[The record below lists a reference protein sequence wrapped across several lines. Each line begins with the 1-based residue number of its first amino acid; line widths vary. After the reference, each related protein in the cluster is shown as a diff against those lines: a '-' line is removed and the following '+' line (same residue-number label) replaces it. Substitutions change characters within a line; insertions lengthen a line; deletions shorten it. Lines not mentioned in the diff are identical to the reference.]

1 MEPPDIAQHR
11 SWRRFAAAFAWTAA
25 GLLGG
30 YLALA
35 TLVDPYDSGRSRLL
49 SAGGVRPQG
58 PRTAAASRGR
68 DPAFTGAIIG
78 NSHIQLVEPSRLGAL
93 TGIPFVQLSVP
104 ATGPGE
110 QFLLLDWY
118 LRHHPNPAALV
129 VAADE
134 YWCTDDPALPNA
146 KPFPFWLFSDSVPA
160 YLRGLMRFSVAQE
173 VVGRIGWL
181 LRARRPLARADGWW
195 DYEPDYLRQ
204 GYADDPRL
212 VADRDKRAPDAP
224 DPGRAGPF
232 PAAERFAALL
242 ARVPAATPVL
252 LVFPPLYAPGLPR
265 PGTAREAA
273 EAACKG
279 AVRAA
284 LATHPASAVLDWRRD
299 RPELH
304 DSAQF
309 FDQTHYRH
317 PLARH
322 LTDEMGASLRRL
334 LQSGPARE

>member
-1 MEPPDIAQHR
+1 MEPAPIARTR
-11 SWRRFAAAFAWTAA
+11 SWRGFAIVFAAAAA
-25 GLLGG
+25 GLVAG

-35 TLVDPYDSGRSRLL
+35 VVVDPYDSGRSLLL

-68 DPAFTGAIIG
+68 NPSFTGAIIG
-78 NSHIQLVEPSRLGAL
+78 NSHIQLVEPARLGVL

-110 QFLLLDWY
+110 QLLLLDWY
-118 LRHHPNPAALV
+118 LRHHPAPRALV

-134 YWCTDDPALPNA
+134 YWCTSDPALPNA
-146 KPFPFWLFSDSVPA
+146 KPFPFWLFSDSAPA

-181 LRARRPLARADGWW
+181 LRARRPLAPADGWW

-212 VADRDKRAPDAP
+212 VADRDRSPPDTP
-224 DPGRAGPF
+224 DPGRAGSF
-232 PAAERFAALL
+232 PAADRFAALL

-265 PGTAREAA
+265 PGSPRAAA
-273 EAACKG
+273 EQACKD
-279 AVRAA
+279 AVRRA

-317 PLARH
+317 PLARR
-322 LTDEMGASLRRL
+322 LTDEMGADLRRL
-334 LQSGPARE
+334 IQSRPDQD